1 MEYKR
6 ILALAVL
13 TTLLLAPIVSLAETP
28 TPEPGDETLDLL
40 LGGAYGLRLQIILS
54 LGVDRAIELA
64 YAIRNLTYDLF
75 QWEIDYNITAA
86 RVQLMRGDVFLNK
99 SLELKDAA
107 PKRALVFAFLAAVHY
122 SHAPALANPVLGRV
136 IRENL
141 GENNTITEQTVIAV
155 INVSNELREILLD
168 ALNYARSIDVNTTL
182 AENLLAKGDERLNNA
197 SSLLE
202 AGNVTIAFR
211 YAVSGY
217 RVYVRA
223 YHLLVKMTFAK
234 YIKELVREGFSSV
247 LVIEKIP
254 VAKIAVE
261 KLPVWVR
268 EHVKAKIERGE
279 IRNLN
284 ETIRELYEKATATRD
299 QVRTREVENLKIAVK
314 KILEEKRVPDE
325 VMKSIEQELEEII
338 KSLQQEGVRGLEL
351 AQRVLQV
358 VRERVSER
366 VKIIIRIPEPP
377 VKRGGT

>member
-1 MEYKR
+1 VEYKR